1 MNIASPLSLNV
12 PPSGLLPPRGSVP
25 LSFVRKSICVICVI
39 GRVRLDGGP
48 LLQIGTVHPRVSRL
62 HAVIRLKRKDRSLT
76 IEDSGS
82 KNGTWLWREVRWER
96 LEPRQPYPLSLGQR
110 IALGAITGLEENPF
124 IDLELA
130 LTFTLVS
137 SPDGSNWQLMTP

>member
-12 PPSGLLPPRGSVP
+12 PSSGLLPPRGSAP
-25 LSFVRKSICVICVI
+25 LSFVRKGICLI
-39 GRVRLDGGP
+39 GRVRLDEGTP
-48 LLQIGTVHPRVSRL
+48 LQIGTVHPRVSRL
-62 HAVIRLKRKDRSLT
+62 HAVIRLKGKDRSLT
-76 IEDSGS
+76 IEDIGS

-110 IALGAITGLEENPF
+110 IGLGAITGLEENPF